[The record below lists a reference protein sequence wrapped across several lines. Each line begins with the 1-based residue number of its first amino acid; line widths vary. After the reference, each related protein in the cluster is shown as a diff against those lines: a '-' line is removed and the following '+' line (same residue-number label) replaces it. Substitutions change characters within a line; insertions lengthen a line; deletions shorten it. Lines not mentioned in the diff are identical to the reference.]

1 MRRVNSIWNIKNFDY
16 QILRLMKF
24 NQVNFS
30 VLMNRFYFDEN
41 LKNYLDVARQLN
53 TILKLSFK
61 ALFI

>member
-30 VLMNRFYFDEN
+30 VLVNRFYFDEN

-53 TILKLSFK
+53 SS
-61 ALFI
+61 